1 MRVGG
6 PEVLARQP
14 IQGAAEHGQSQIRLH
29 VQRYA
34 RGQRVALLEF
44 VRRTVRHLRGGTAYI
59 RERTRLV
66 RRRNVRKPMSRPS
79 STLHPLP
86 EVCPRPPPLVL
97 CVSGPAACRAA
108 GSVRTELFA
117 YRQSS
122 ICGESYFLSSPLQSS

>member
-14 IQGAAEHGQSQIRLH
+14 VQGAAEHGQSQIRLH

-44 VRRTVRHLRGGTAYI
+44 VRRTVRHLRGGAAYI

-66 RRRNVRKPMSRPS
+66 RRRNVRKPMSRRS
-79 STLHPLP
+79 STLHPLAR
-86 EVCPRPPPLVL
+86 VCPGRRRSS
-97 CVSGPAACRAA
+97 CVSEPTACRAA
-108 GSVRTELFA
+108 GSMRTELFA

-122 ICGESYFLSSPLQSS
+122 ICDESYFLSSPLQSS